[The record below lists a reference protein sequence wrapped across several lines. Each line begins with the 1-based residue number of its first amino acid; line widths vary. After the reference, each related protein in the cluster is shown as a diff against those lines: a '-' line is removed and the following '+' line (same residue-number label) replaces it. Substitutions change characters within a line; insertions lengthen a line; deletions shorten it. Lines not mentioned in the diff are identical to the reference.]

1 MRYSSPELI
10 ERLAAEYTLGTLHGG
25 ARRRFERLLSDRA
38 DVRVAVN
45 AWQARLAPLASS
57 IQSVKPPVR
66 LWAAISQATQS
77 TPFGRA
83 SIAVSGAKASGWSW
97 LRPASWGFGGI
108 AMGVALSAV
117 ALFTAPTL
125 FMTAD
130 KIAMLSGEKLPQSCV
145 GVLTDP
151 QGNGRLLVSSLRHGK
166 TVTLK
171 VIGAGELGTQAAP
184 LELWALPPADV
195 NGGKPFLLA
204 KVPVKGSGIAM
215 LPDTSEKLLSKIS
228 KLAVTQTN
236 TVQPGTTGE
245 VVLMGNCTK
254 LW

>member
-10 ERLAAEYTLGTLHGG
+10 ERLAAEYALGTLHSG

-38 DVRVAVN
+38 DVRLALS

-57 IQSVKPPVR
+57 IAPVNPPEH
-66 LWAAISQATQS
+66 LWAAISVQTLPSTASSAATS
-77 TPFGRA
+77 E
-83 SIAVSGAKASGWSW
+83 WSW
-97 LRPASWGFGGI
+97 LRPASWGLS
-108 AMGVALSAV
+108 GVAAGMALSAI
-117 ALFTAPTL
+117 ALFTVPTL
-125 FMTAD
+125 FMSTD
-130 KIAMLSGEKLPQSCV
+130 QIAMRSGEKLPQSYV

-171 VIGAGELGTQAAP
+171 VIGKGDLGADAAP
-184 LELWALPPADV
+184 LELWALPPTEV

-204 KVPVKGSGIAM
+204 KVPVKGTGIAL

-236 TVQPGTTGE
+236 TSQPGAPGE
-245 VVLMGNCTK
+245 LVLSGNCAK

>member
-10 ERLAAEYTLGTLHGG
+10 ERLAAEYALGTLHGG
-25 ARRRFERLLSDRA
+25 ARRRFCGLLADRA
-38 DVRVAVN
+38 DVRMAVS
-45 AWQARLAPLASS
+45 AWEARLAPLASS
-57 IQSVKPPVR
+57 VSPKQPKAHVWQAI
-66 LWAAISQATQS
+66 AARTHPSPASSQAS
-77 TPFGRA
+77 
-83 SIAVSGAKASGWSW
+83 SWSW
-97 LRPASWGFGGI
+97 LRPASWGLGGI
-108 AMGVALSAV
+108 AAGVALSAA

-125 FMTAD
+125 FFTAD
-130 KIAMLSGEKLPQSCV
+130 QIAMRSGEKLPQSYV

-171 VIGAGELGTQAAP
+171 VIGQGDLGSQAAP
-184 LELWALPPADV
+184 LQLWALPPADV

-204 KVPVKGSGIAM
+204 QVPLKGSATAM

-228 KLAVTQTN
+228 KLAVTQVN
-236 TVQPGTTGE
+236 TTQPNTPGE
-245 VVLMGNCTK
+245 AVLTGNCAK

>member
-10 ERLAAEYTLGTLHGG
+10 ERLAAEYALGTLHGG

-38 DVRVAVN
+38 DVRLALS
-45 AWQARLAPLASS
+45 AWQARLAPLAGS
-57 IQSVKPPVR
+57 IAPVKPPAH
-66 LWAAISQATQS
+66 LWAAISAQTLPSA
-77 TPFGRA
+77 A
-83 SIAVSGAKASGWSW
+83 SSAAASGWSW
-97 LRPASWGFGGI
+97 LRPASWGLGGVV
-108 AMGVALSAV
+108 AGVALSAA

-130 KIAMLSGEKLPQSCV
+130 QIAMRSGEKLPQSYV

-171 VIGAGELGTQAAP
+171 VIGKGDLGTDAAP
-184 LELWALPPADV
+184 LELWALPPEDV

-204 KVPVKGSGIAM
+204 KVPVKGSGTAM
-215 LPDTSEKLLSKIS
+215 LPDTSEKLLSKVS

-236 TVQPGTTGE
+236 AAQPGTPGDL
-245 VVLMGNCTK
+245 VLSGNCAK